1 MSEDLSTVGKMEGPQ
16 LIIVDATKVEKD
28 GDKRIFGDIKNVSS
42 TGLNFVTLKHI
53 PATITS
59 IVSGS
64 SISPQIIEH
73 TMDSAKMLDL
83 TKLRTG
89 SNTPETAISPR
100 EPIAVPNDISAEHVI
115 NMSKVVTRIG
125 DGSAR
130 RTGDF
135 NSPRSFHIAEQFKM
149 IHSKISP
156 TVSNASGTVPISGAA
171 KNATTPYILTARE
184 ITRNTDVPSLD
195 STRMIRRGYSDDVA
209 MMLKKGSNRL
219 IKTHS
224 HSSPRGK
231 DSPAEYGHVYLNIY
245 DLEAVNRVVNVVA
258 GTFGAGAYH
267 AGVEI
272 YGYEYNFGYTPQ
284 GGSGIVQS
292 HPRFHSS
299 HKYRKS
305 IDLGK
310 TKFSPR
316 EVLQIIESLK
326 PMWLGSSYDI
336 LKKNCLNFADALCK
350 KLGVGSIPSWVMGLQ
365 NKINWTRDSLQSG
378 AAKLKQ
384 FDEAVGISRAFGTLS
399 RKLTGECAGGN
410 N

>member
-1 MSEDLSTVGKMEGPQ
+1 
-16 LIIVDATKVEKD
+16 
-28 GDKRIFGDIKNVSS
+28 
-42 TGLNFVTLKHI
+42 
-53 PATITS
+53 
-59 IVSGS
+59 
-64 SISPQIIEH
+64 
-73 TMDSAKMLDL
+73 MDNAKMLDI
-83 TKLRTG
+83 TKFRTG

-100 EPIAVPNDISAEHVI
+100 EPIAVANDISADHVV
-115 NMSKVVTRIG
+115 NMNRVVTRAS
-125 DGSAR
+125 DASAR
-130 RTGDF
+130 RTSDYH
-135 NSPRSFHIAEQFKM
+135 SPRGFHIAEQFKM
-149 IHSKISP
+149 AHSKISP
-156 TVSNASGTVPISGAA
+156 TVSNASGTVPISGAS
-171 KNATTPYILTARE
+171 KTATTPYVMTARE
-184 ITRNTDVPSLD
+184 ITRCPEMPSLD
-195 STRMIRRGYSDDVA
+195 STRMIKRGYSDDVA
-209 MMLKKGSNRL
+209 MMMKKSPNRL

-224 HSSPRGK
+224 HNSPRGK

-336 LKKNCLNFADALCK
+336 LKK
-350 KLGVGSIPSWVMGLQ
+350 
-365 NKINWTRDSLQSG
+365 
-378 AAKLKQ
+378 
-384 FDEAVGISRAFGTLS
+384 
-399 RKLTGECAGGN
+399 
-410 N
+410 